1 MEISEIKQRLTL
13 SEVLH
18 YYGLKPDKQLRLNCP
33 FHNDKTPS
41 MQVYYKTHTAYCFS
55 ANCKTHGKSLDV
67 IDFIKHKEFGSL
79 SEVEAKHQAIKK
91 AVQILAGEQ
100 PNPIEINN
108 KQDADLYRIEFLERM
123 FIYFKNAISNSKPAQ
138 EYVQS
143 RKLDYQK
150 TEVGYN
156 SGQFHHGTRKDEK
169 LINDC
174 IKHGLLL
181 DLGLTA
187 RTGNTAYKPFGKWGI
202 CFPLKNRQGR
212 IVSFYFRSILDDNKQ
227 RHYYLKDRQGLYPS
241 YPKSTTKRLILTE
254 SIIDTASL
262 LHVLKKE
269 RTLSEV
275 EVLALYGTNGFT
287 QEHSEAIKDLTEL
300 EEIIFFLNGDEAGI
314 KAVEKYAPM
323 LKNEYPSI
331 RITSVKIPQ
340 HEDINS
346 LLQGHSEEI
355 LIHLLSERI
364 AVQSPIQLKDIQNP
378 LAKECSFSFS
388 NEENKHSFEDQ
399 TLEQGTIE
407 KESIQ
412 VEQKNVL
419 NTNNPHDLHYTG
431 TACSTTGVKANYFI
445 KGFRTDQL
453 DSLKVTLLT
462 KLDYLF
468 YSSKLDLYEH
478 KQLETYAKATADKL
492 QLKKEN
498 IESDLYHLTNLLEQ
512 YRDKEH
518 FQKSQKQ
525 ESNIQVTTATATRCI
540 TFLKQPNLIKAF
552 NNLIQNAGIIG
563 EETNRILLFII
574 ASSFKM
580 PDTLHA
586 LIQGSSGSGKT
597 RLLKIISHLM
607 PDEDVKRYTRVTDNS
622 FYNQDEYFFVNKLL
636 CFEDMDGLKEDA
648 QLAVRELQSNEI
660 LITSTSVKDTNGS
673 IKGGERTV
681 RGPIASLSCTTKGE
695 TYEDNIS
702 RCFLVAVDESIDQTM
717 RIINYQNEL
726 SAGLIDKKSQAET
739 TIFVQN
745 CIRLLKSYE
754 VINPYANKIK
764 LPQNA
769 HKIRRLN
776 ELYQSFVKQITL
788 LNQYQRKTDHQGRL
802 ITETE
807 DLQTACNVLF
817 ESIVLKVDELDGS
830 LRGFYEKLK
839 NYILP
844 KGENH
849 EFTQREIRQYLNIS
863 KAQCS
868 RFFYSLLSMEY
879 ITVKYMGNQRKMCY
893 SIDYWDNH
901 AKLRAQI
908 KDDISNQIEKLDSQT
923 PLKIKQ
929 KNELINEL

>member
-1 MEISEIKQRLTL
+1 MEIQEIKNKLTL
-13 SEVLH
+13 ATVLH
-18 YYGLKPDKQLRLNCP
+18 YYGLKPDKQLRLKCP
-33 FHNDKTPS
+33 FHDDKTPS

-67 IDFIKHKEFGSL
+67 IDFIMTKEQITKHE
-79 SEVEAKHQAIKK
+79 AIKK
-91 AVQILAGEQ
+91 AIQILGGEQ
-100 PNPIEINN
+100 PKAITTTN
-108 KQDADLYRIEFLERM
+108 KQSIDQQRIEFLERM
-123 FIYFKNAISNSKPAQ
+123 FIYFKNAISNSKPVKDYF
-138 EYVQS
+138 EK
-143 RKLDYQK
+143 RKIDFQK

-156 SGQFHHGTRKDEK
+156 SGQFHHGTRKDES

-174 IKHGLLL
+174 VKYGLLL
-181 DLGLTA
+181 DLGKTG
-187 RTGNTAYKPFGKWGI
+187 RTGNSSYKTFGKWGI
-202 CFPLKNRQGR
+202 CFPLKNNQNQ

-241 YPKSTTKRLILTE
+241 YPKLTTKRLILTE
-254 SIIDTASL
+254 SIIDAVTLLEQTEIKTNYEILSL
-262 LHVLKKE
+262 F
-269 RTLSEV
+269 
-275 EVLALYGTNGFT
+275 GTNGFT
-287 QEHSEAIKDLTEL
+287 QEHSEALSQLKDL
-300 EEIIFFLNGDEAGI
+300 EEIIFFLNGDEPGI

-323 LKNEYPSI
+323 FKVEYPNLKV
-331 RITSVKIPQ
+331 TSVEVPQ
-340 HEDINS
+340 NEDVNS
-346 LLQGHSEEI
+346 LLQGHSAEI
-355 LIHLLSERI
+355 LIHLLDTR
-364 AVQSPIQLKDIQNP
+364 
-378 LAKECSFSFS
+378 KECSFLFS
-388 NEENKHSFEDQ
+388 NEIPIENPIES
-399 TLEQGTIE
+399 IE
-407 KESIQ
+407 KKESETKVKEPI
-412 VEQKNVL
+412 NAL
-419 NTNNPHDLHYTG
+419 NTNNPHNLHYTG
-431 TACSTTGVKANYFI
+431 TQANYFI
-445 KGFRTDQL
+445 KGFRIDQL
-453 DSLKVTLLT
+453 DSLKVTLQT
-462 KLDYLF
+462 KLDHFF

-478 KQLETYAKATADKL
+478 KQLETYAKSTADKL
-492 QLKKEN
+492 LLEKDK
-498 IESDLYHLTNLLEQ
+498 IETDLHHLTNLLEQ

-525 ESNIQVTTATATRCI
+525 ESKIQVTTATATRCI
-540 TFLKQPNLIKAF
+540 TFLQQPNLIKAF

-660 LITSTSVKDTNGS
+660 LITSTSMKDTNGS
-673 IKGGERTV
+673 IRGGERTV

-695 TYEDNIS
+695 TYEDNVS
-702 RCFLVAVDESIDQTM
+702 RCFLIAVDESLEQTM
-717 RIINYQNEL
+717 RIIHYQNEL
-726 SAGLIDKKSQAET
+726 SAGLIDKQNQKET
-739 TIFVQN
+739 TTFVQN

-788 LNQYQRKTDHQGRL
+788 LNQYQRKTDKQGRL
-802 ITETE
+802 ITEKE
-807 DLQTACNVLF
+807 DLQTACDVLF

-839 NYILP
+839 NYIQS
-844 KGENH
+844 KGKDYQ
-849 EFTQREIRQYLNIS
+849 FTQREVRQHLNIS

-868 RFFYSLLSMEY
+868 RCFYSLLSMEY
-879 ITVKYMGNQRKMCY
+879 ITAKFTGNQRKMCY
-893 SIDYWDNH
+893 TIDYWDNY
-901 AKLRAQI
+901 AKLRAEI
-908 KDDISNQIEKLDSQT
+908 KDDINNQINDL
-923 PLKIKQ
+923 
-929 KNELINEL
+929 

>member
-1 MEISEIKQRLTL
+1 MEIQDIKNKLTL
-13 SEVLH
+13 ATVLH
-18 YYGLKPDKQLRLNCP
+18 YYGLKPDKQLRLKCP

-67 IDFIKHKEFGSL
+67 IDFIMNKEEL
-79 SEVEAKHQAIKK
+79 TKHQAIKK
-91 AVQILAGEQ
+91 AIQILGGEQ
-100 PNPIEINN
+100 PKPIDTTN
-108 KQDADLYRIEFLERM
+108 KQGLNQHRIEFLERM
-123 FIYFKNAISNSKPAQ
+123 FIYFKNAISCSKPAQ
-138 EYVQS
+138 EYLQS

-156 SGQFHHGTRKDEK
+156 SGQFHHGTRKDEN

-174 IKHGLLL
+174 IKYGILL
-181 DLGLTA
+181 DLGTKS
-187 RTGNTAYKPFGKWGI
+187 RTGESAYKPFGKWGI
-202 CFPLKNRQGR
+202 CFPLKNKQNQ
-212 IVSFYFRSILDDNKQ
+212 IVSLYFRSIQDDKEQ
-227 RHYYLKDRQGLYPS
+227 RHFYLKDRQGLYPS
-241 YPKSTTKRLILTE
+241 YPKPSTKRLVLTE
-254 SIIDTASL
+254 SIIDAVTLLEQTEIKSNYEILSL
-262 LHVLKKE
+262 F
-269 RTLSEV
+269 
-275 EVLALYGTNGFT
+275 GTNGFT
-287 QEHSEAIKDLTEL
+287 QEHAEAIKNLSEL
-300 EEIIFFLNGDEAGI
+300 EEIIFFLNGDEPGI
-314 KAVEKYAPM
+314 KAVEKYAPIF
-323 LKNEYPSI
+323 KSDYPKI
-331 RITSVKIPQ
+331 KVTSVEVP
-340 HEDINS
+340 HNEDVNS
-346 LLQGHSEEI
+346 LLQGHSTEI
-355 LIHLLSERI
+355 LIHLLDTR
-364 AVQSPIQLKDIQNP
+364 
-378 LAKECSFSFS
+378 KECSFLFS
-388 NEENKHSFEDQ
+388 NESALRFVNSDKNKSQDEQNPIENP
-399 TLEQGTIE
+399 IE
-407 KESIQ
+407 KKESETEDNNLQ
-412 VEQKNVL
+412 SVNSL
-419 NTNNPHDLHYTG
+419 NTNNPHNLHYTG
-431 TACSTTGVKANYFI
+431 TEANYFI
-445 KGFRTDQL
+445 KGFRIDQL
-453 DSLKVTLLT
+453 DSLKVTLQT

-492 QLKKEN
+492 LLNKEK
-498 IESDLYHLTNLLEQ
+498 IESDLHHLTNLLEQ

-518 FQKSQKQ
+518 FQKSQKK
-525 ESNIQVTTATATRCI
+525 ESKIQVTTATATRCI
-540 TFLKQPNLIKAF
+540 EFLKQPHLIKAF

-563 EETNRILLFII
+563 EENNRLLLFII
-574 ASSFKM
+574 ASSYKM

-660 LITSTSVKDTNGS
+660 LITSTSVKDSNGS

-681 RGPIASLSCTTKGE
+681 RGPISSLACTTKGE

-726 SAGLIDKKSQAET
+726 SAGLIDKKRQAET
-739 TIFVQN
+739 TTFVQN

-788 LNQYQRKTDHQGRL
+788 LNQYQRKQDKQGRL
-802 ITETE
+802 ITEKE
-807 DLQTACNVLF
+807 DLQTACDVLF

-830 LRGFYEKLK
+830 LRGFYEKVK
-839 NYILP
+839 SYILP
-844 KGENH
+844 KGKDYQ
-849 EFTQREIRQYLNIS
+849 FTQREIRQHLNIS

-868 RFFYSLLSMEY
+868 RHFYSLLSMEY
-879 ITVKYMGNQRKMCY
+879 ITSKFTGNQRKMCY
-893 SIDYWDNH
+893 TIDYWDNY
-901 AKLRAQI
+901 AKLRAEI
-908 KDDISNQIEKLDSQT
+908 KDDINNQIT
-923 PLKIKQ
+923 
-929 KNELINEL
+929 EL

>member
-1 MEISEIKQRLTL
+1 MEITEIKQRLTL
-13 SEVLH
+13 ATVLH
-18 YYGLKPDKQLRLNCP
+18 YYGLKPDKQLRLKCP

-67 IDFIKHKEFGSL
+67 IDFIMHKEEITKHK
-79 SEVEAKHQAIKK
+79 AIKK
-91 AVQILAGEQ
+91 AEEILGGGLR
-100 PNPIEINN
+100 PNQSLQASFSA
-108 KQDADLYRIEFLERM
+108 KTTTQDTDQYRIEFLERM
-123 FIYFKNAISNSKPAQ
+123 FIYFKNAIPNSKPAQ
-138 EYVQS
+138 EYLQS

-156 SGQFHHGTRKDEK
+156 SGQFHHGTRKDES

-174 IKHGLLL
+174 IKYGLLL

-187 RTGNTAYKPFGKWGI
+187 RTGNTAYKPFGKWGV
-202 CFPLKNRQGR
+202 CFPLKNKQNQ
-212 IVSFYFRSILDDNKQ
+212 IVSLYFRSIQDDNKQ
-227 RHYYLKDRQGLYPS
+227 RHYYLKDRQGLYPC

-254 SIIDTASL
+254 SIIDCATLQSESVLERSGLESCSL
-262 LHVLKKE
+262 L
-269 RTLSEV
+269 S
-275 EVLALYGTNGFT
+275 LYGTNGFT
-287 QEHSEAIKDLTEL
+287 KEHTEAVSQLTEL
-300 EEIIFFLNGDEAGI
+300 EEIIFFLNGDEPGI
-314 KAVEKYAPM
+314 KAVEKYAPIF
-323 LKNEYPSI
+323 KSDYPKIKVTSAEVPQNED
-331 RITSVKIPQ
+331 V
-340 HEDINS
+340 NS
-346 LLQGHSEEI
+346 LLQGHSTEI
-355 LIHLLSERI
+355 LIHLLDTR
-364 AVQSPIQLKDIQNP
+364 
-378 LAKECSFSFS
+378 KECTFLFS
-388 NEENKHSFEDQ
+388 NESALRFVNSDKNKSQD
-399 TLEQGTIE
+399 EQIPIESIE
-407 KESIQ
+407 KKESNNENQ
-412 VEQKNVL
+412 VFEQSGLVSSSLMSL
-419 NTNNPHDLHYTG
+419 NTNNPHNLHYTG
-431 TACSTTGVKANYFI
+431 TQANYFI
-445 KGFRTDQL
+445 KGFRIDQL
-453 DSLKVTLLT
+453 DSLKVTLQT

-492 QLKKEN
+492 LLEKDK
-498 IESDLYHLTNLLEQ
+498 IETDLHHLTNLLEQ

-518 FQKSQKQ
+518 FQKSHKQ
-525 ESNIQVTTATATRCI
+525 ESKIQVTTATATRCI
-540 TFLKQPNLIKAF
+540 EFLKQPHLINAF

-563 EETNRILLFII
+563 EENNRLLLFII
-574 ASSFKM
+574 ASSYKM

-660 LITSTSVKDTNGS
+660 LITSTSVKDSNGS

-681 RGPIASLSCTTKGE
+681 RGPISSLACTTKGE

-702 RCFLVAVDESIDQTM
+702 RCFLVAVDESLEQTM

-726 SAGLIDKKSQAET
+726 SAGLIDKKNQAET

-788 LNQYQRKTDHQGRL
+788 LNQYQRKTDKQGRL
-802 ITETE
+802 ITEKE
-807 DLQTACNVLF
+807 DLQTACDVLF

-830 LRGFYEKLK
+830 LRGFYEKVK
-839 NYILP
+839 SYILP
-844 KGENH
+844 KGKDYQ
-849 EFTQREIRQYLNIS
+849 FTQREIRQHLNLS

-868 RFFYSLLSMEY
+868 RHFTSLLSMEY
-879 ITVKYMGNQRKMCY
+879 ITSKFTGNQRKMCY
-893 SIDYWDNH
+893 TIDYWDNY
-901 AKLRAQI
+901 AKLRAEI
-908 KDDISNQIEKLDSQT
+908 KDDINNQI
-923 PLKIKQ
+923 I
-929 KNELINEL
+929 EL

>member
-1 MEISEIKQRLTL
+1 MEISEIKNKLTL
-13 SEVLH
+13 ATVLH
-18 YYGLKPDKQLRLNCP
+18 YYGLKPDKQLRLKCP

-67 IDFIKHKEFGSL
+67 IDFIMNKEEL
-79 SEVEAKHQAIKK
+79 TKHQAIKK
-91 AVQILAGEQ
+91 AIQILGGEQ
-100 PNPIEINN
+100 PKQIDTTN
-108 KQDADLYRIEFLERM
+108 KQGLNQHRIEFLERM
-123 FIYFKNAISNSKPAQ
+123 FIYFKNAISCSKPAQ
-138 EYVQS
+138 EYLQS

-156 SGQFHHGTRKDEK
+156 SGQFHHGTRKDET

-174 IKHGLLL
+174 IKYGILL
-181 DLGLTA
+181 DLGTKS
-187 RTGNTAYKPFGKWGI
+187 RTGESAYKPFGKWGV
-202 CFPLKNRQGR
+202 CFPLKNNQNQ
-212 IVSFYFRSILDDNKQ
+212 IVSFYFRSIQDDNKQ
-227 RHYYLKDRQGLYPS
+227 RHYYLKDRQGLYPA
-241 YPKSTTKRLILTE
+241 YPKTTTKRLILTE
-254 SIIDTASL
+254 SVIDTVTL
-262 LHVLKKE
+262 LEQIEIK
-269 RTLSEV
+269 TNY
-275 EVLALYGTNGFT
+275 EVLALFGTNGFT
-287 QEHSEAIKDLTEL
+287 QEHTEAIKNLKEL
-300 EEIIFFLNGDEAGI
+300 EEIIFFLNGDEPGI

-323 LKNEYPSI
+323 FKAEYPTLK
-331 RITSVKIPQ
+331 ITSVEVPQ
-340 HEDINS
+340 NEDVNS
-346 LLQGHSEEI
+346 LLQGHSAEI
-355 LIHLLSERI
+355 LIHLLNTR
-364 AVQSPIQLKDIQNP
+364 
-378 LAKECSFSFS
+378 KECSFLFS
-388 NEENKHSFEDQ
+388 NEIPIES
-399 TLEQGTIE
+399 IE
-407 KESIQ
+407 KKESEIQ
-412 VEQKNVL
+412 NNNLQSVNSL
-419 NTNNPHDLHYTG
+419 NTNNLAERSHEHNQQNLLNVSNPHNLQYTG
-431 TACSTTGVKANYFI
+431 TEANYFI
-445 KGFRTDQL
+445 KGFRIDQL
-453 DSLKVTLLT
+453 DSLKVTLQT

-492 QLKKEN
+492 LLEKDK
-498 IESDLYHLTNLLEQ
+498 IESDLHHLTNLLEH

-525 ESNIQVTTATATRCI
+525 ESKIQVTTATATRCI
-540 TFLKQPNLIKAF
+540 EFLKQPNLIKAF
-552 NNLIQNAGIIG
+552 NQLIENAGIIG

-574 ASSFKM
+574 ASSYKM

-597 RLLKIISHLM
+597 RLLKTISHLI
-607 PDEDVKRYTRVTDNS
+607 PDENVKRYTRVTDNS
-622 FYNQDEYFFVNKLL
+622 FYNQDEYFFTNKLL

-660 LITSTSVKDTNGS
+660 LITSTSVKDPNGS

-702 RCFLVAVDESIDQTM
+702 RCFLVAVDESLEQTM

-745 CIRLLKSYE
+745 CIRLLKPYE

-788 LNQYQRKTDHQGRL
+788 LNQYQRKTDKQGRL
-802 ITETE
+802 ITEKE
-807 DLQTACNVLF
+807 DLQTACDVLF

-830 LRGFYEKLK
+830 LRLFYEKVK
-839 NYILP
+839 NYIQP
-844 KGENH
+844 KGKDYQ
-849 EFTQREIRQYLNIS
+849 FTQREIRQHLNIS

-868 RFFYSLLSMEY
+868 RHFYSLLSMEY
-879 ITVKYMGNQRKMCY
+879 ITSKFTGNQRKMCY
-893 SIDYWDNH
+893 TIDYWDNY
-901 AKLRAQI
+901 AKLRAEI
-908 KDDISNQIEKLDSQT
+908 KDDINNQI
-923 PLKIKQ
+923 I
-929 KNELINEL
+929 EL